1 MASNIQQVGRVH
13 ATDDMSGV
21 DTPGALTA
29 FEDQT
34 AIVCGDGK
42 LTPTDATSAFIN
54 YLAKTDPGMT
64 AFAGQPSAATFG
76 AQLMLQR
83 NQQLSGLGAD
93 SAIPR
98 GERFNMDGMTLKQ
111 ALAPFASRLDEL
123 REFVAQSSG
132 GVGMD
137 AGTNKVMGNTRAPA
151 RGIPI
156 I

>member
-21 DTPGALTA
+21 DTPGAFTA

-42 LTPTDATSAFIN
+42 LTPADATAAFIN
-54 YLAKTDPGMT
+54 YLGKADPGLKPFVGDT
-64 AFAGQPSAATFG
+64 SAATFG
-76 AQLMLQR
+76 ARLMLQR
-83 NQQLSGLGAD
+83 NQQLAGLGAD
-93 SAIPR
+93 GAIPQ

-111 ALAPFASRLDEL
+111 ALTPFANRLDEL
-123 REFVAQSSG
+123 RELVAQSSG

-137 AGTNKVMGNTRAPA
+137 PGTAKVMGNTRAPA

>member
-21 DTPGALTA
+21 DTPGAFTA

-54 YLAKTDPGMT
+54 YLAKTDQGMT
-64 AFAGQPSAATFG
+64 SFAGQQSATTFG

-83 NQQLSGLGAD
+83 NQHLSGLTPD
-93 SAIPR
+93 RAIPR
-98 GERFNMDGMTLKQ
+98 GERFTMDGMTLKQ
-111 ALAPFASRLDEL
+111 ALTPFANRLEEL
-123 REFVAQSSG
+123 REFVSQSAG

-137 AGTNKVMGNTRAPA
+137 AGTAKVMGNARAPA